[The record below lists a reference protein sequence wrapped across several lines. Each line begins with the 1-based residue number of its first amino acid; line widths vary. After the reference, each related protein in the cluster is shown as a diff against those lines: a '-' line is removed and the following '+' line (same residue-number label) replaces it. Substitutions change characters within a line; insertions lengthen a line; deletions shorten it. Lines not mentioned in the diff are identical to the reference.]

1 LEADALGTVITKRA
15 GYDPV
20 RGAAFFTQIADPGDR
35 FLGTHPP
42 NAKRIDTVKRV
53 NDSL

>member
-1 LEADALGTVITKRA
+1 MGAVIAHKA

-20 RGAAFFTQIADPGDR
+20 LGAEFFNRIPDPGDR

-42 NAKRIDTVKRV
+42 NAERIRTVRRV
-53 NDSL
+53 AATLK

>member
-1 LEADALGTVITKRA
+1 
-15 GYDPV
+15 V

-42 NAKRIDTVKRV
+42 NAKRIETVRRV
-53 NDSL
+53 NASL